1 MKKYGR
7 NDKGCIEPMESIYSI
22 VDGSPFAC
30 SEAKPVSLPYS
41 EVKLKQQKVGDKPMY
56 TEANIN
62 VTLPSETQRQYLIER
77 LHQTY
82 YDIYDD
88 LGPKFGKQYSQKPRT
103 LGEFLQRVQEKKFFV
118 WNKDRVD
125 IVPASDADDAFSV
138 LLLGTLDIVWKD
150 PSIKYDAEGLKKAI
164 GELNDA
170 KQEALDKLKIFD
182 PKDGLEVLDT
192 FKKWETTVVPDTKF
206 PEKTA

>member
-1 MKKYGR
+1 MYKKKMPGFKSER
-7 NDKGCIEPMESIYSI
+7 SIQDDIFLACIANRKKAL
-22 VDGSPFAC
+22 PFPELLYKP
-30 SEAKPVSLPYS
+30 SEK
-41 EVKLKQQKVGDKPMY
+41 KQQKVGDKPMY
-56 TEANIN
+56 TAANIN
-62 VTLPSETQRQYLIER
+62 VTLPSETQRQYLIQR
-77 LHQTY
+77 LEETFWDF
-82 YDIYDD
+82 YDT
-88 LGPKFGKQYSQKPRT
+88 LPTKFGKQSSNPPKT

-118 WNKDRVD
+118 WSKDRVD

-138 LLLGTLDIVWKD
+138 LLWGNLDIIWKD